1 MIAVVSVLS
10 VIVRRSPVAVRILP
24 TPIDRWQ
31 KSLFSQMTA
40 PFVNIHQLYYRPC
53 RPIEITNRSII
64 TTKIKVA
71 ENPKFNESETQNLM
85 NSDMQNLIIRNP
97 VT

>member
-31 KSLFSQMTA
+31 KSLFSQITT

-53 RPIEITNRSII
+53 IKITNRSII

-71 ENPKFNESETQNLM
+71 ENPKSNESETQNLM